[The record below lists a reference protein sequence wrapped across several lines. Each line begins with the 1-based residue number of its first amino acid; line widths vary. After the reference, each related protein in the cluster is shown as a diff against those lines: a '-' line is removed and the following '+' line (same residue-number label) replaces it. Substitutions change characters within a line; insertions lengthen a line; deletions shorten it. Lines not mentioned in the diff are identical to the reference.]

1 MSGLELLRYGWTP
14 NQLKLL
20 LVAMADAGPVARP
33 VWVARSGVPRNHLA
47 AVLGECERLGGCKV
61 EPGPEGLAIR
71 VLPVEFWRVTPL
83 MERAQWALAWRGV
96 VQERLDL
103 ATERPGLAE
112 AWQQLRAGEL
122 SGESGSSSR
131 TVLVREACP
140 DSGSVNGVVTGS
152 RATMPG
158 FRESIC
164 PDSGRPNDRDRDR
177 EVIEKRID
185 LSRVSRDR
193 GATAD
198 TSPRPSPHAAHAERE
213 KRSGGR
219 EYVLTK
225 LRRIPRL
232 EAEVMRPQT
241 DGQRRLSRIFWEME
255 QADSDWLE
263 RTLAELVDNTA
274 ILNKAAWFNTA
285 VSKLVEMKRRGDA
298 GRVEA

>member
-1 MSGLELLRYGWTP
+1 MSGLELLRFGWTP

-96 VQERLDL
+96 VQSRLDL

-122 SGESGSSSR
+122 SVESSSSSR
-131 TVLVREACP
+131 TDAVREACP
-140 DSGSVNGVVTGS
+140 ESGSVSGVVTGFG
-152 RATMPG
+152 ATMPG
-158 FRESIC
+158 FRESVC
-164 PDSGRPNDRDRDR
+164 PDSGRPIDRDRDR
-177 EVIEKRID
+177 EVIEKDRSF
-185 LSRVSRDR
+185 SRLDRDR
-193 GATAD
+193 GAAI
-198 TSPRPSPHAAHAERE
+198 
-213 KRSGGR
+213 GGR

-241 DGQRRLSRIFWEME
+241 DGQRRLSRLFWEME
-255 QADSDWLE
+255 QADSEWLE
-263 RTLAELVDNTA
+263 RTLAELADNTA

-285 VSKLVEMKRRGDA
+285 VSKLVEMKRDAGMGRRGDA

>member
-1 MSGLELLRYGWTP
+1 MELLRFGWTP

-71 VLPVEFWRVTPL
+71 VLPVEFWRVPPL
-83 MERAQWALAWRGV
+83 MERAQWAVAWRGV

-112 AWQQLRAGEL
+112 ALGEL
-122 SGESGSSSR
+122 QGAGDKLQVRGGSSSR
-131 TVLVREACP
+131 TVVASAMVREACP
-140 DSGSVNGVVTGS
+140 ESGSVSGVVTGFG
-152 RATMPG
+152 ATMPG
-158 FRESIC
+158 FRESVC
-164 PDSGRPNDRDRDR
+164 PDFGRPNDRDR
-177 EVIEKRID
+177 EVIEKDRSF
-185 LSRVSRDR
+185 SRLDRDR
-193 GATAD
+193 GRSSA
-198 TSPRPSPHAAHAERE
+198 SHRE
-213 KRSGGR
+213 GKGAGGGR

-263 RTLAELVDNTA
+263 RTLAELADNTA

-285 VSKLVEMKRRGDA
+285 VSKLVEMKRDA
-298 GRVEA
+298 GRVGA

>member
-1 MSGLELLRYGWTP
+1 MSGLELLRFGWTP

-47 AVLGECERLGGCKV
+47 AVLGECERLGGCKA

-112 AWQQLRAGEL
+112 ALGELQGAGERL
-122 SGESGSSSR
+122 QVRGGSSSR
-131 TVLVREACP
+131 TDAVREACP
-140 DSGSVNGVVTGS
+140 ESGSGSGSVSGVVTGFGVK
-152 RATMPG
+152 MPG
-158 FRESIC
+158 FRESVC

-177 EVIEKRID
+177 EVIEKDRSF
-185 LSRVSRDR
+185 SRLDRDR
-193 GATAD
+193 GRSSA
-198 TSPRPSPHAAHAERE
+198 SHRE
-213 KRSGGR
+213 GKGAGGGR

>member
-1 MSGLELLRYGWTP
+1 MSGLELLRFGWTP

-103 ATERPGLAE
+103 ATERPELAE
-112 AWQQLRAGEL
+112 ALAALQGGRLKVQ
-122 SGESGSSSR
+122 SGSSSR
-131 TVLVREACP
+131 TVAGSEMVREALP
-140 DSGSVNGVVTGS
+140 DSGSVNGVLPGI
-152 RATMPG
+152 RALLPG
-158 FRESIC
+158 FGELVC
-164 PDSGRPNDRDRDR
+164 PDSGRPIDRDR
-177 EVIEKRID
+177 EVIEKDRSF
-185 LSRVSRDR
+185 SRLDRDR
-193 GATAD
+193 GAE
-198 TSPRPSPHAAHAERE
+198 AERE

-255 QADSDWLE
+255 QADADWLE
-263 RTLAELVDNTA
+263 RTLAELADNTA

-285 VSKLVEMKRRGDA
+285 VSKLVEMKRHA